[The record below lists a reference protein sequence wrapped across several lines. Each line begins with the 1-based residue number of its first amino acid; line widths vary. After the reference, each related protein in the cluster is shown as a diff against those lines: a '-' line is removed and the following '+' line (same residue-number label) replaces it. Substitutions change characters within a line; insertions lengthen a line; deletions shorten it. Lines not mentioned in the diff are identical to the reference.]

1 MFNQDHPWSL
11 QYAAQQSLGLCRS
24 PDLLLLD
31 RTEIRYSAIQAA
43 RFATHGEDE
52 KDTVGPIVI
61 WIATHLTTTTAENA
75 HDTSPDILALLEDN
89 WSQGCGGRMYEG
101 AVERL
106 LGPPLRVAGKTNPT
120 HYLRRFL
127 SAMLGMPISTA
138 EREDAD
144 AQGSVA
150 MFFHGTWRQG
160 LRR

>member
-31 RTEIRYSAIQAA
+31 GTEIHYSAIQAA
-43 RFATHGEDE
+43 HFITHGGDE
-52 KDTVGPIVI
+52 KNTVGPIVI
-61 WIATHLTTTTAENA
+61 WIATHLTTTTTENA
-75 HDTSPDILALLEDN
+75 HDSSPGILTLLEDN
-89 WSQGCGGRMYEG
+89 WSQGCGGRMCEG

-106 LGPPLRVAGKTNPT
+106 SGPPLLRVAGKTNPT
-120 HYLRRFL
+120 RYFRRFL

-138 EREDAD
+138 ESEDAD

-150 MFFHGTWRQG
+150 MFFHEP
-160 LRR
+160 